1 MNNNFTEQYKDL
13 ITKELKYCDDL
24 KAINSK
30 ANNMLISS
38 GTEPF
43 NERELFIIASLSASE
58 QMIRRREVK
67 TNIQDTL
74 NFIKQLEILDKEV
87 QE

>member
-1 MNNNFTEQYKDL
+1 
-13 ITKELKYCDDL
+13 
-24 KAINSK
+24 
-30 ANNMLISS
+30 MLINS

-74 NFIKQLEILDKEV
+74 NFIKQLEILDKET

>member
-1 MNNNFTEQYKDL
+1 MSNNFTEQYMDL

-24 KAINSK
+24 KSINSK

-43 NERELFIIASLSASE
+43 NERELCIIASISASE
-58 QMIRRREVK
+58 QMIRRREIK

-74 NFIKQLEILDKEV
+74 KFIKQLDILDKEV
-87 QE
+87 EE